1 MCSSIGLMELKRT
14 VDMRKMQS
22 PIIITLF
29 LLIAAMTIFE
39 AHGQTGKRRTA
50 RRRSA
55 RPTVALPPPP
65 VKTSPAGAVATTTP
79 SGLTYLI
86 TRHGN
91 GRRPKAGEIVVVH
104 YTGTLSNGVKFDSS
118 RDRNDAIAFKL
129 GAGRVIKGWDEG
141 VAHLRVGD
149 QAVLVIPP
157 QIGYGS
163 KGAGNGVIPP
173 DATLIFIIEVVDVK
187 ATSLSEMLSQTL
199 KEKNIEAVISQYHE
213 LKAKGLGDIYAS
225 ESELNAWG
233 YRLLANNQVR
243 EAIEVFK
250 LNVEAYPNSANVYDS
265 LAESYLAHG
274 DKQLAIENYKKA
286 LELNPQLESAR
297 KALDALV
304 GN

>member
-1 MCSSIGLMELKRT
+1 MSRLRSSVIMTIALM
-14 VDMRKMQS
+14 V
-22 PIIITLF
+22 
-29 LLIAAMTIFE
+29 AAMNVPG
-39 AHGQTGKRRTA
+39 AHGQTG
-50 RRRSA
+50 RRRAAPRRSTRTTA
-55 RPTVALPPPP
+55 SRPVAPAAA
-65 VKTSPAGAVATTTP
+65 SPAAAATTTP

-91 GRRPKAGEIVVVH
+91 GRQPKAGEIVLVH
-104 YTGTLSNGVKFDSS
+104 YTGTLANGVKFDSS
-118 RDRNDAIAFKL
+118 RDRNDPIAFKL

-163 KGAGNGVIPP
+163 KGAGGGVIPP

-187 ATSLSEMLSQTL
+187 ATSLSEVLSQTL
-199 KEKNIEAVISQYHE
+199 QEKNIEAVIAQYRE
-213 LKAKGLGDIYAS
+213 LKTKGLGDIYTS
-225 ESELNAWG
+225 ESELNAMG

-265 LAESYLAHG
+265 LAEGYLAHG
-274 DKQLAIENYKKA
+274 DKQLAIENYRKA
-286 LELNPQLESAR
+286 LELDPQSESAR
-297 KALDALV
+297 KALNALT